1 MTSTTKSSQTESVT
15 TQPKPSID
23 VLLAEYESVGH
34 NWRFFIGLRA
44 STFSAFITINS
55 TLAAVT
61 GWILSSRIEINKVR
75 IISVIALV
83 SIVSTIAVALTEYR
97 LERLF
102 HACLLRALE
111 LEKLLSLGGGQYHQI
126 RQMEVSNKS
135 RPTIIT
141 YTRIMMFI
149 LLLTLLMWM
158 TILLFSERV
167 VKGTMQVE
175 EKPSASPVQK

>member
-1 MTSTTKSSQTESVT
+1 MTSTMKSSRTETVT
-15 TQPKPSID
+15 TQPNPSID
-23 VLLAEYESVGH
+23 VLLAEYESVGQ

-61 GWILSSRIEINKVR
+61 GWILSSRIDINKAR
-75 IISVIALV
+75 IISVIALI

-111 LEKLLSLGGGQYHQI
+111 LEELLSLGGGQYHQI

-167 VKGTMQVE
+167 VKGTMPVE
-175 EKPSASPVQK
+175 ERPSASPVQK

>member
-15 TQPKPSID
+15 TQPNPSSD
-23 VLLAEYESVGH
+23 ALLTEYESVGQ

-61 GWILSSRIEINKVR
+61 GWILSSRIEINKAR
-75 IISVIALV
+75 IISVLALV

-102 HACLLRALE
+102 HTCLLRGLE
-111 LEKLLSLGGGQYHQI
+111 LEESLSLAGGQYHKI
-126 RQMEVSNKS
+126 RQLEVSHKS
-135 RPTIIT
+135 QPTIIT

-149 LLLTLLMWM
+149 LVLTLLMWT

-167 VKGTMQVE
+167 VRGTAQVE